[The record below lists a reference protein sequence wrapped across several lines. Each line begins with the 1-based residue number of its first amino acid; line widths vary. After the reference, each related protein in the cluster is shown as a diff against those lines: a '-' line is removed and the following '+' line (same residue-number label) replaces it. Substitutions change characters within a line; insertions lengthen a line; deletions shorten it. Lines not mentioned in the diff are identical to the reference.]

1 MTADPGAE
9 TRITVTN
16 AKGGTGKTTVAINVA
31 GALNDRGYDVL
42 FVDAD
47 PLGNA
52 TEGLGFLDA
61 YYADPPTVFDA
72 MTDHERR
79 HVVNDVIVRHD
90 EMDVLPSAVDMQEA
104 ERELTVADLMA
115 RLDATPG
122 ADPSTLSP
130 HAVNVTPEG
139 IDGDHAK
146 DRLSKV
152 LAAVE
157 HPYDYV
163 VIDSPPYFGELLDAS
178 IYAAGNIIV
187 PALTESSSQG
197 GIEMLFDR
205 VDALGRETGRTIR
218 VLGAVA
224 NRVERT
230 NEDERMLT
238 WLREAFEGV
247 PVWEVRKRVVLQEA
261 FAQGASV
268 FKYSAGSDATKWF
281 RAIAVE
287 LERQFDT
294 APGPRQDTTHP

>member
-16 AKGGTGKTTVAINVA
+16 AKGGTGKTTVAINLA

-122 ADPSTLSP
+122 TDPATLSP
-130 HAVNVTPEG
+130 HAVNVTPEA

-178 IYAAGNIIV
+178 IYAAGNIVV

-287 LERQFDT
+287 LERQFGT